1 MASNE
6 NWWRNDRGR
15 RDNWTSGER
24 DVRDLGSHRDY
35 GRDML
40 DDMRRYA
47 RGGSGSD
54 DDRRRSY
61 GSDWSGR
68 GDEGQDYAR
77 GGYGRSDYGRGGG
90 GRDSGRDSDRGFFD
104 RAGDE
109 MASWFGDDDA
119 ARRRRMDAQQG
130 DSGAQHHRGR
140 GPRGYTR
147 SDERIREDVND
158 RLTDD
163 PYVDASDIE
172 VSVSSC
178 EVTLSGTVDDRRARR
193 RAEDIAESVSGV
205 SHVQNN
211 LRVRQT
217 AGNQSMTG
225 STTTAG
231 AGAMAGMGS
240 GMGTGMG
247 SASGGTGTT
256 GTTGR
261 TDASATEH
269 TADTDSIT
277 RR

>member
-6 NWWRNDRGR
+6 NWWRDDRGR

-40 DDMRRYA
+40 NDMRRYA
-47 RGGSGSD
+47 HGGSGSD
-54 DDRRRSY
+54 DDRRRDY
-61 GSDWSGR
+61 GGGRSGR
-68 GDEGQDYAR
+68 GYEGQDYAR
-77 GGYGRSDYGRGGG
+77 GGYGQSDYGRSDYGRSEHGRGGGYGG
-90 GRDSGRDSDRGFFD
+90 GRDDDRGFFE

-119 ARRRRMDAQQG
+119 ARRRMDAQQG
-130 DSGAQHHRGR
+130 DTGAQHHRGR

-205 SHVQNN
+205 RHVQNN

-217 AGNQSMTG
+217 TGSQSMGG
-225 STTTAG
+225 STTSAG

-240 GMGTGMG
+240 T
-247 SASGGTGTT
+247 SDTGTT

-261 TDASATEH
+261 MDAPATVQ
-269 TADTDSIT
+269 TTDTDSIT